1 MLNDIT
7 LRVRQRYQLLWQDK
21 NGARTGDTVARYL
34 NTLAAGGDYRQSR
47 KVGRE
52 QHIDSSAHSSRGES
66 SSSSSLRSERKSRR
80 RPSRRPSHRIARAA
94 S

>member
-1 MLNDIT
+1 M
-7 LRVRQRYQLLWQDK
+7 RQRYQLLWQDK

-47 KVGRE
+47 KVGANSTST
-52 QHIDSSAHSSRGES
+52 SSAHSRGES
-66 SSSSSLRSERKSRR
+66 PSSSSLRSERKSRR
-80 RPSRRPSHRIARAA
+80 RPSHRIARAA